1 MDVITVADVLLSARG
16 VYLNDPS
23 AVRLPDTKLI
33 PALKVAQ
40 GMLETALEEN
50 SVQCKNKEAGPIKVT
65 AGDRILNPLPA
76 DFVWPVKL
84 EERIASSSDLYNP
97 MVQRRWTPQEAQGPA
112 LKYWIWNNDQL
123 QFLGATTDRD
133 VMLYYQAIFPALN
146 VATDGVYNYA
156 AEYYAAKI
164 AWFVHTF
171 IEQSPT
177 LADECNTI
185 AESHLDQIIR
195 IMVKKGQS
203 MPVRRRPFRSL
214 S

>member
-16 VYLNDPS
+16 VYLNDPA
-23 AVRLPDTKLI
+23 AVRLSDAKLI

-50 SVQCKNKEAGPIKVT
+50 SVQCKNKEFGPIKVT
-65 AGDRILNPLPA
+65 AGDKVLSPLPA

-84 EERIASSSDLYNP
+84 EERISGSSDLYVP
-97 MVQRRWTPQEAQGPA
+97 MIQLRWTPQETQGNV
-112 LKYWIWNNDQL
+112 LKYWIWNNDKIQL
-123 QFLGATTDRD
+123 LGSTTDRD
-133 VMLYYQAIFPALN
+133 VMLYYQALFPAIN
-146 VATDGVYNYA
+146 VTTDGVYNYA
-156 AEYYAAKI
+156 SEYYAAKI
-164 AWFVHTF
+164 AWFTHTF

-185 AESHLDQIIR
+185 AEGHLDQIIR

-214 S
+214 R

>member
-16 VYLNDPS
+16 VYLNDP
-23 AVRLPDTKLI
+23 AGVRLSDAKLI
-33 PALKVAQ
+33 PALKIAQ

-50 SVQCKNKEAGPIKVT
+50 SVQCKNKEHGPIKIV
-65 AGDRILNPLPA
+65 AGATNLPLPA

-84 EERIASSSDLYNP
+84 EERIADSSDLYVP
-97 MVQRRWTPQEAQGPA
+97 MAQRRWVPQEVQGDT
-112 LKYWIWNNDQL
+112 LKYWIWNNDKI

-133 VMLYYQAIFPALN
+133 VKLYYQGLFPALN
-146 VATDGVYNYA
+146 VTTDGVYNYA
-156 AEYYAAKI
+156 SEYYAAKL

-177 LADECNTI
+177 LAVECNAI

-214 S
+214 K